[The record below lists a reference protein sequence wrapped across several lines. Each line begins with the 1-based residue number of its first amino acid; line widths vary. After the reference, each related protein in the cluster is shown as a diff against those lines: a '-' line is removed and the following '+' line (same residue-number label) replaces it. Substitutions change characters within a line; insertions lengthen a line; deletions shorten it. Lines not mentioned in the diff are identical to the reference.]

1 MFLPDNHSSGYDNL
15 LHKFYRV
22 NCCYNCVS
30 TLLKIIFIVNFHDFQ
45 QTGDNRNYVEM
56 TIINSNNLILN
67 IAFTC
72 VYICTVQDYSQ
83 VMYLFRF
90 HTYIAFTLYIFQT
103 TKAVDRQRVL
113 EDIQLDLLVI
123 FLSKY

>member
-45 QTGDNRNYVEM
+45 QTGDNRKYVEM
-56 TIINSNNLILN
+56 TIINSNNLILS

-72 VYICTVQDYSQ
+72 VYIYVQCKT
-83 VMYLFRF
+83 YLFRF